1 MSVSLDDIKKLRE
14 ATGASMMACKKALE
28 EVNGDYS
35 KAFDELR
42 KKGVAKAAEKAER
55 TTGQGV
61 VYSYVHTNRKVGA
74 LVQIACETDFVAKNE
89 AFVDLAAGI
98 AMHIVATNPKAI
110 SPDEIDNDFL
120 EKEKEIWKGQLENEG
135 KAADKISMIIE
146 NKATK
151 FKEENALLKQAY
163 VKDPDRTIEQ
173 LVLDM
178 ITKMGE
184 NVKIVRFVR
193 YEI

>member
-14 ATGASMMACKKALE
+14 SSGASMMACKKALE
-28 EVNGDYS
+28 EANGDYQ

-42 KKGVAKAAEKAER
+42 KKGAAKAAEKSER

-110 SPDEIDNDFL
+110 SPDEIDNEML

-135 KAADKISMIIE
+135 KAADKIPMIIE

-163 VKDPDRTIEQ
+163 VKDPDKTVEQ
-173 LVLDM
+173 LILDM

-184 NVKIVRFVR
+184 NVKIVRFSRFEV
-193 YEI
+193 

>member
-28 EVNGDYS
+28 ETNGDYQ

-42 KKGVAKAAEKAER
+42 KKGAAKAAEKSDR

-61 VYSYVHTNRKVGA
+61 IYSYVHTNRKVGA
-74 LVQIACETDFVAKNE
+74 MVQLACETDFVAKNE
-89 AFVDLAAGI
+89 AFVELAADI
-98 AMHIVATNPKAI
+98 AMHIVASSPKAI
-110 SPDEIDNDFL
+110 TPDEIDADFIA
-120 EKEKEIWKGQLENEG
+120 KEQEIWKGQLENEG
-135 KAADKISMIIE
+135 KPADKIPMIIE
-146 NKATK
+146 NKTAK
-151 FKEENALLKQAY
+151 FKEENCLMKQLF
-163 VKDPDRTIEQ
+163 VKDSEKTIEQ
-173 LVLDM
+173 LILDM

-184 NVKIVRFVR
+184 NIKIIKFTR